1 MRNDKARQI
10 VSEALIYRG
19 FSKAEADKLIKL
31 IAVPIK
37 DKAYV
42 TVSKTIDVYV

>member
-10 VSEALIYRG
+10 VSEALTYRG

-31 IAVPIK
+31 LAVTTNEHRYEP
-37 DKAYV
+37 
-42 TVSKTIDVYV
+42 VSKTIDIYV